1 MLVSEC
7 CGAIPLTDTYEKMGK
22 CSKCKEDTEFY
33 EENAMYWTDEKV
45 KEFCKIY
52 TSGRYWDGY
61 EGCKTIDQKL
71 EQFKKLNTTTLDDCP
86 F

>member
-1 MLVSEC
+1 M
-7 CGAIPLTDTYEKMGK
+7 
-22 CSKCKEDTEFY
+22 
-33 EENAMYWTDEKV
+33 NWTDEKV

-52 TSGRYWDGY
+52 TSGKYRDGY
-61 EGCKTIDQKL
+61 RDCKTIDQKL

>member
-1 MLVSEC
+1 M
-7 CGAIPLTDTYEKMGK
+7 
-22 CSKCKEDTEFY
+22 
-33 EENAMYWTDEKV
+33 NWTDEKV

-52 TSGRYWDGY
+52 TSGKYWDGY